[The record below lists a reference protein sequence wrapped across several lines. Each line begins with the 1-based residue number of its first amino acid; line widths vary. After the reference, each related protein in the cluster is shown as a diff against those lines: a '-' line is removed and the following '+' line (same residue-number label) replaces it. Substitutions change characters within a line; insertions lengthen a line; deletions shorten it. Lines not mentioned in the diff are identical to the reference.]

1 MKNVCGFVNGFL
13 ACKVFTEMQFIVDA
27 GCEELIKT
35 TGAFGGGKPSIREPG
50 PKYFQLHNLKAH
62 RICLFL

>member
-1 MKNVCGFVNGFL
+1 
-13 ACKVFTEMQFIVDA
+13 MQFIVDA

-35 TGAFGGGKPSIREPG
+35 TGAFGGEKPNIREPG